1 MTICKVS
8 SRCHLYQFPMGKV
21 KVRRISSNKCKVIP
35 VSIPY
40 GKGKE
45 KEYNTMV
52 KIVRVSIPYGKGKEQ
67 HLVLCFY
74 YNT

>member
-1 MTICKVS
+1 MEK
-8 SRCHLYQFPMGKV
+8 
-21 KVRRISSNKCKVIP
+21 

-40 GKGKE
+40 GKGKGKFE
-45 KEYNTMV
+45 NAHEIISNK
-52 KIVRVSIPYGKGKEQ
+52 VSIPYGKGKEQ

>member
-1 MTICKVS
+1 MYLKEC
-8 SRCHLYQFPMGKV
+8 F
-21 KVRRISSNKCKVIP
+21 P

-40 GKGKE
+40 GKGKVFIQLQAYIAAG
-45 KEYNTMV
+45 K
-52 KIVRVSIPYGKGKEQ
+52 VSIPYGKGKEQ

>member
-1 MTICKVS
+1 
-8 SRCHLYQFPMGKV
+8 MGKV
-21 KVRRISSNKCKVIP
+21 KLRGSEADGRRRQ

-40 GKGKE
+40 GKGKVS
-45 KEYNTMV
+45 KAYTLNTD
-52 KIVRVSIPYGKGKEQ
+52 RCDVSIPYGKGKEQ